1 MGSGSQRLYSFQDLA
16 MLKLVKRMLDSG
28 IDLRRIR
35 TAIEEPLWRWIREQV
50 PNVARRV
57 DITARV
63 ENKILEFPMARV
75 EELVRGVTERE
86 LRLIIYL
93 GYVLGAVIGAALVG
107 AQALLG

>member
-1 MGSGSQRLYSFQDLA
+1 MAIGATTAVFGVVEALLIEP
-16 MLKLVKRMLDSG
+16 LDYRQA
-28 IDLRRIR
+28 DAVVRIR

-107 AQALLG
+107 AQALMG